1 MTTNA
6 KLTLAT
12 LVSLLSTGL
21 QAADSTVP
29 TAVINDVNATTIV
42 GVAANAAPQ
51 APVITPQATTPAA
64 VPAVPAVAAAP
75 VAAPSAPAVAAPQI
89 APPPAPIPVAAPA
102 AAPAPQPQSAPVP
115 APTPLQGD
123 APKYRMGMMPRDR
136 GYRPMRDQM
145 MPPQGQANS
154 EDGQRDYSSMQ
165 MPPMGQR
172 QQMPRQAPR
181 GMGRGHGPSPRL
193 MGQLNQL
200 DLTDA
205 QRESISKNLEDQQLA
220 RSAQQEAM
228 QAERDKLRQLYRQ
241 ERPDA
246 KAIGAVYDS
255 IFAMR
260 RARIEATI
268 NMRNTIMDELTEEQR
283 KQLKAGSWGRP
294 PKQ

>member
-1 MTTNA
+1 MTINA

-29 TAVINDVNATTIV
+29 TAVINDINATTIV
-42 GVAANAAPQ
+42 GVATNAAPQ
-51 APVITPQATTPAA
+51 PPVIIPQATTPQAPAA
-64 VPAVPAVAAAP
+64 VPVVPAAAAAP
-75 VAAPSAPAVAAPQI
+75 VGPAPVPTAVAAPQV
-89 APPPAPIPVAAPA
+89 APPA
-102 AAPAPQPQSAPVP
+102 AAPAPVP
-115 APTPLQGD
+115 APAQAQAGGD
-123 APKYRMGMMPRDR
+123 APKHRMGMMPRDR
-136 GYRPMRDQM
+136 GHRPMMNQM
-145 MPPQGQANS
+145 MPPQGQANY
-154 EDGQRDYSSMQ
+154 EDGERDYSRMQ
-165 MPPMGQR
+165 MPPMGQW
-172 QQMPRQAPR
+172 QQMPRKAPM
-181 GMGRGHGPSPRL
+181 GMGRGRGPSPRL

-205 QRESISKNLEDQQLA
+205 QRASISKNLEDQQLA

-228 QAERDKLRQLYRQ
+228 QAERDKLRHLYRQ

-268 NMRNTIMDELTEEQR
+268 NMRNTIMDELTDEQS
-283 KQLKAGSWGRP
+283 KQLKTGPWGRP